1 MNSESTTNHAP
12 GRALPKCFV
21 LGGPVISGVIKV
33 RPEDFI
39 VEELP
44 LYDPIGKGEHL
55 YLGIRKMG
63 MPHTEMVRL
72 LRQHFRVSEH
82 AIGYAGMKDKVAV
95 TTQQVSIHL
104 PDGEPDSLDVRDNR
118 MDVLWARRHMNK
130 LRRGHLTGNRFS
142 IRIRETDPL
151 KAPQVLAQMRQL
163 ESVGV
168 PNYYGVQR
176 FGYRGNTHLLG
187 YHALC
192 GDWESALGEL
202 IGATGSA
209 FPERQR
215 EARELYDAG
224 NYSDSLRFWSRNE
237 HAEVAALRA
246 LDKGASHMEASRK
259 INKYTLNF
267 WISAYQSMIF
277 NRVLD
282 QRLSDG
288 MLDQLNVGDVAMRHD
303 SRRQFVVHQ
312 EIHDDPSLG
321 ESVASLDISATG
333 PIWGRHMLE
342 PHGPCRELE
351 LAALTDAGATRELLE
366 DSSMVP
372 RGTRRPLR
380 IKASNIEVD
389 SGVDEN
395 GGYIRT
401 AFDLP
406 RGSYATV
413 LLRELLTDLDA
424 D

>member
-1 MNSESTTNHAP
+1 MNPESPANHAP
-12 GRALPKCFV
+12 GCPLPQCFV

-33 RPEDFI
+33 RPEDFV

-44 LYDPIGKGEHL
+44 LYDPVGKGEHL

-63 MPHTEMVRL
+63 MPHTEMIRL

-104 PDGEPDSLDVRDNR
+104 PDGEPDSLDVRDKR
-118 MDVLWARRHMNK
+118 MDVLWARRHLNK
-130 LRRGHLTGNRFS
+130 LRRGHLIGNRFS

-151 KAPQVLAQMRQL
+151 KAPQVLAQMRRL

-168 PNYYGVQR
+168 PNYYGFQR
-176 FGYRGNTHLLG
+176 FGYRSNTHLLG

-192 GDWESALGEL
+192 EDWKSALDEL
-202 IGATGSA
+202 IGATGTA

-224 NYSDSLRFWSRNE
+224 DYTGSLKFWSRNE

-246 LDKGASHMEASRK
+246 LSKGASHMEAVRR

-267 WISAYQSMIF
+267 WISAYQSMVF

-282 QRLSDG
+282 RRLTDG
-288 MLDQLNVGDVAMRHD
+288 MLDELNVGDVAMRHD

-312 EIHDDPSLG
+312 EIHDDASLAD
-321 ESVASLDISATG
+321 SVASLDISATG

-342 PHGPCRELE
+342 PLGACREVE
-351 LAALTDAGATRELLE
+351 LAALAESGATRELLE
-366 DSSMVP
+366 DSSLVP

-380 IKASNIEVD
+380 IKASHVEVD

-413 LLRELLTDLDA
+413 LLRELVTDLDP